1 MKKTFKREKGL
12 TIHSWKCQVK
22 AQVALIEDGMS
33 KEEALLAVQPP
44 TEKNIIKII
53 DDLDKPAYSQVQN
66 TDLRQR
72 PARKFI
78 CHLCPL
84 VKIKVFFNSYFVF

>member
-1 MKKTFKREKGL
+1 
-12 TIHSWKCQVK
+12 
-22 AQVALIEDGMS
+22 MS

-44 TEKNIIKII
+44 IEKNIIKII

-72 PARKFI
+72 PTRKFI

-84 VKIKVFFNSYFVF
+84 VNLKVTFDSYFVF